1 MQQKNSH
8 GVKISNLSFSWPGGA
23 FALEIDQLQLQ
34 PGERAFIYG
43 PSGSGKTTFLNLVS
57 GVLAPQR
64 GTIEIGG
71 QDICQL
77 SGARRDRFRAAH
89 MGVIFQQLNLIPF
102 LSVHDNIRLPLVFS
116 RDKTP
121 GSDIDIR
128 IEQLVKQLQLDLSLL
143 YRRADQLSVGQ
154 QQRVALARS
163 LVNRPALLIA
173 DEPTSA
179 LDQDSRDAF
188 INLMNQTAAES
199 NSTVLFVS
207 HDRSLQS
214 HFQQSFDIAELAGQG
229 VAS

>member
-1 MQQKNSH
+1 M
-8 GVKISNLSFSWPGGA
+8 
-23 FALEIDQLQLQ
+23 
-34 PGERAFIYG
+34 
-43 PSGSGKTTFLNLVS
+43 
-57 GVLAPQR
+57 
-64 GTIEIGG
+64 
-71 QDICQL
+71 
-77 SGARRDRFRAAH
+77 
-89 MGVIFQQLNLIPF
+89 
-102 LSVHDNIRLPLVFS
+102 HDNIRLPLVFS

-214 HFQQSFDIAELAGQG
+214 HFQQSFDITELAGQG